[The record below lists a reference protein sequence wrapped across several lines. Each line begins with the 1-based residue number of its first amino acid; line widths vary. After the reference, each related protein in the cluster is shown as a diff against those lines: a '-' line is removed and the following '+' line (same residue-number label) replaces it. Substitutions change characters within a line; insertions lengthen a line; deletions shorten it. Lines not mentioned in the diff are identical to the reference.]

1 MPKRVLLSLNGL
13 ILMEGNIERFEDK
26 NSFMDKFE
34 SLRPDLFFPDEWT
47 DEQKEK
53 AVDLVRPQKTR
64 TSMFSSVAFLES
76 SVACLLRSV
85 NR

>member
-53 AVDLVRPQKTR
+53 AVPNQ
-64 TSMFSSVAFLES
+64 S
-76 SVACLLRSV
+76 LLKYNDKNSYTF
-85 NR
+85 